1 MENAMSKCAEQLLD
15 LLDRV
20 EDADIEDIV
29 GVIC

>member
-1 MENAMSKCAEQLLD
+1 MENVVSKCAEQLLE
-15 LLDRV
+15 LLDHV